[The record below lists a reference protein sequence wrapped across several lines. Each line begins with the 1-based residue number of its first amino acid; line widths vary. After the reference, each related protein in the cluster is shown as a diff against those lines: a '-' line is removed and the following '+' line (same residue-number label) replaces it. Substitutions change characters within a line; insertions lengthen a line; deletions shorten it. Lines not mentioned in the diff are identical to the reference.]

1 MNQRQPLSFTERI
14 IAAQPNLYSYALALI
29 PDLDAASEVLQEA
42 NRVMLE
48 SESQYDTERD
58 FLSWAC
64 GVLRY
69 RVLARVRDHGRE
81 RLCFD
86 SDLVEALAKQIARR
100 ETIGDQRRKLLRKC
114 YEKLTEH
121 QRMMLDLRYES
132 GATIESMSRLLD
144 RPATSVSTSLTKI
157 RRKLSE
163 CVSRFQ
169 HVLPI
174 EE

>member
-1 MNQRQPLSFTERI
+1 MKDSQTLSFTERI
-14 IAAQPNLYSYALALI
+14 IAAQPRLYSYAAALM
-29 PDLDAASEVLQEA
+29 PDLDAANEVLQEA

-48 SESQYDTERD
+48 SESQYDPSRD

-69 RVLARVRDHGRE
+69 RVLARVRDRGRE

-86 SDLVEALAKQIARR
+86 SELVETLAQQMANR
-100 ETIGDQRRKLLRKC
+100 EADGDQRSNWLRNC

-132 GATIESMSRLLD
+132 GATVESMSKLLN
-144 RPATSVSTSLTKI
+144 RPVTSVSSSLTKI

-163 CVSRFQ
+163 CVSQLQ
-169 HVLPI
+169 HMSTV
-174 EE
+174 E